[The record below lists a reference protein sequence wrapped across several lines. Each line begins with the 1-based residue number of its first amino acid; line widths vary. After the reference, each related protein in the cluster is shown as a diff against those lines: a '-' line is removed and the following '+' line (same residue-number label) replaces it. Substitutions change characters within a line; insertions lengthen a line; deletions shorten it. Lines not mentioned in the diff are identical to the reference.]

1 MTTLYLSFKKSCK
14 ILQRVPIYSFSGSSN
29 MNILY
34 NQCTVLNLEN
44 ENCYN
49 AINYT
54 TYIIEFYQFFFCC
67 PFSISRVCS
76 GSHITF
82 TNFFSLMSSIFKIQ
96 QSFFVFHNLSAFK
109 EYQTIILLLFLKL
122 DLFDILSYL
131 GWGHAFS
138 AVISQELCCVLLN
151 ISYKGDH
158 DLCLTS
164 WDVNC
169 DHMIKVMS
177 FSFFTIKL
185 PSLPL

>member
-1 MTTLYLSFKKSCK
+1 MRIATTRLT
-14 ILQRVPIYSFSGSSN
+14 ILHTLLNFTSFSSAALFLFQESV
-29 MNILY
+29 
-34 NQCTVLNLEN
+34 QDPT
-44 ENCYN
+44 
-49 AINYT
+49 
-54 TYIIEFYQFFFCC
+54 
-67 PFSISRVCS
+67 
-76 GSHITF
+76 SHLQI
-82 TNFFSLMSSIFKIQ
+82 FFSLMSSIFKIQ

-177 FSFFTIKL
+177 FGFFTIKL